1 MVYRS
6 CNCAKKFNVKP
17 SKKLLKCMKANN
29 KSLKTKVNN
38 QLFMDNQERYKN
50 VAMGYMI
57 QVERLWA
64 VYGKGLEN
72 NLKENFELI
81 KSSSVLTDRFNQAV
95 ALIKKIQQ
103 ILVDLQSELDK
114 YNKHLNNVVYCKTM
128 MIPYVRKLNAII
140 AETDLLV
147 KVGATIE

>member
-1 MVYRS
+1 MYIG
-6 CNCAKKFNVKP
+6 CNSSKKFNIKP

-72 NLKENFELI
+72 NLKQNFELI
-81 KSSSVLTDRFNQAV
+81 KSSSVLTDRFNQAA
-95 ALIKKIQQ
+95 ALMKKIQQ
-103 ILVDLQSELDK
+103 ILVGLQNKSDK
-114 YNKHLNNVVYCKTM
+114 YNKHLNNVVYCKSM
-128 MIPYVRKLNAII
+128 MVPYVRKLNAII

-147 KVGATIE
+147 KAGATIE

>member
-1 MVYRS
+1 
-6 CNCAKKFNVKP
+6 
-17 SKKLLKCMKANN
+17 MKANN

>member
-1 MVYRS
+1 
-6 CNCAKKFNVKP
+6 
-17 SKKLLKCMKANN
+17 MKANN

-38 QLFMDNQERYKN
+38 QSFMDNQERYKN

-81 KSSSVLTDRFNQAV
+81 KSSSVLTDRFNQA
-95 ALIKKIQQ
+95 ATLMKEIQQ
-103 ILVDLQSELDK
+103 ILVDLQNKSDK
-114 YNKHLNNVVYCKTM
+114 YNKHLNNAVYCKTM
-128 MIPYVRKLNAII
+128 MVPYVRKLNEII